1 MADFSKL
8 TPDLDNKVYPPLLQL
23 QTLLS
28 GGRVSITLLPG
39 GDITLLPGV
48 QDPGPWIQDPGSW
61 ARIWILD
68 PGFWILDPGSR
79 IRDPGSGIQDPGSRI
94 LDPGSRVQNPGCR
107 IPAQLLYYPGGHY
120 FITRGE
126 NPITLLPGGVYYP
139 LLGLTSPLS
148 HGEGRVVAAFD

>member
-1 MADFSKL
+1 MSQGRCPQVCCIRLAKI
-8 TPDLDNKVYPPLLQL
+8 TPDLDNKVYPPP
-23 QTLLS
+23 TPAPDFIKRGKGFHYFITR
-28 GGRVSITLLPG
+28 GGHYFITRG
-39 GDITLLPGV
+39 
-48 QDPGPWIQDPGSW
+48 PGPWILNPGPWIRDPGS
-61 ARIWILD
+61 RIRD
-68 PGFWILDPGSR
+68 PGPGSR

-139 LLGLTSPLS
+139 LLGLY
-148 HGEGRVVAAFD
+148 V